1 MYTKCAGKNG
11 IKCEKQNAFIKSALR
26 KMRLIKNM
34 QDKTELT
41 ALQKMRINTEIKCV
55 AKTVLQKMRRKNRIK
70 CV

>member
-1 MYTKCAGKNG
+1 MRETKCFYKKCVTKN
-11 IKCEKQNAFIKSALR
+11 A
-26 KMRLIKNM
+26 LIKNM

>member
-1 MYTKCAGKNG
+1 
-11 IKCEKQNAFIKSALR
+11 
-26 KMRLIKNM
+26 MRLTKNT
-34 QDKTELT
+34 QEKPELN